1 VSTLCIAVWVC
12 GGCDISERDS
22 RTIVQLIVRQSDEDR
37 RGRFW
42 GGGCD
47 IQVDSKG
54 TIFQVGL
61 KEEQKIIRQ
70 VQ

>member
-1 VSTLCIAVWVC
+1 M
-12 GGCDISERDS
+12 SERD
-22 RTIVQLIVRQSDEDR
+22 RGTIVQLIVRQSDEER

-54 TIFQVGL
+54 TTFQIGE